1 MGRSMRWSTMF
12 VVLLALA
19 MGIGAGPAMAHSN
32 KSIVRLAVTP
42 DSGMIVVQAFLVYT
56 NDHQP
61 VRDEFVLAE
70 VSGSG
75 GTRGF
80 QLRPD
85 DRAPGYFASRVHL
98 NPGRWT
104 LRVSAKAA
112 TVGFATGGLT
122 VDESGQ
128 PTEATFSSSFNPSTV
143 SKQVGA
149 PSSSPGPGI
158 LVVVGGIFLLALIAL
173 GAKVRASG
181 RRAREPVAG
190 GQSQELIS

>member
-1 MGRSMRWSTMF
+1 MGRSVRWSTMF
-12 VVLLALA
+12 VVLLGLA
-19 MGIGAGPAMAHSN
+19 MGIGVGPASAHSN

-42 DSGMIVVQAFLVYT
+42 DRGMIVVQAFLVYS

-70 VSGSG
+70 VSGNG

-104 LRVSAKAA
+104 LQVSAKAA
-112 TVGFATGGLT
+112 TVGSATGELT
-122 VDESGQ
+122 VEASGQ
-128 PTEATFSSSFNPSTV
+128 PTGVAFSSSFDPTAM
-143 SKQVGA
+143 SKQIGA
-149 PSSSPGPGI
+149 PSSSDGTRI
-158 LVVVGGIFLLALIAL
+158 LLVVGGIFLVALVAL
-173 GAKVRASG
+173 VAKVRAAG
-181 RRAREPVAG
+181 RGAALPVLDVPE
-190 GQSQELIS
+190 QDLRS

>member
-12 VVLLALA
+12 VVLLGLA
-19 MGIGAGPAMAHSN
+19 MGIGAGPASAHSN
-32 KSIVRLAVTP
+32 KSIVRLAVTA
-42 DSGMIVVQAFLVYT
+42 DRGMVVVQAFLVYT

-70 VSGSG
+70 VSGNG

-85 DRAPGYFASRVHL
+85 NRAPGYFAARVHL

-112 TVGFATGGLT
+112 TVGFATGELT
-122 VDESGQ
+122 VGESGQ
-128 PTEATFSSSFNPSTV
+128 PTDVTFSSSFDPTAV

-149 PSSSPGPGI
+149 PSSANGPGI
-158 LVVVGGIFLLALIAL
+158 LLVVGGLFLLALIAL

-181 RRAREPVAG
+181 RGAREPVAG
-190 GQSQELIS
+190 VQTQELLL